1 MNENTIIMTIL
12 HKNTDRELYIS
23 QKGKMINV
31 LNKKEMEQKQ
41 EKRENLIRILSP
53 IVGFIIFCLLF
64 SLFAGILIV
73 INLI

>member
-1 MNENTIIMTIL
+1 MTIL
-12 HKNTDRELYIS
+12 HKNTERELYIS
-23 QKGKMINV
+23 QKGKRINV

-41 EKRENLIRILSP
+41 ELRMSLIRILSP

-64 SLFAGILIV
+64 SLFAGILTL